1 MGQGVVTVSCAAA
14 EAAYDGG
21 TEHLPTLTMEHDFLS
36 IKQASERYVVSDVTL
51 RRLAREITREDRDE
65 FREYIRPGAAELKQ
79 LKEEGRPFEYELST
93 KLLNLR
99 YKERNAK
106 AEEGNSS
113 SGAKKDETNAST
125 SIPDPAFE
133 LFREQLKVKD
143 EQIRQLNES
152 LRAMQQQQNGTNMLL
167 VRLSERLPLLSEP
180 VPLESKSEATVE
192 SQTVQNEEP
201 APAKTVA
208 AKKKTAQKRT
218 KTKPKKPQSRGVFR
232 RWFRSPTKA
241 GAAQ

>member
-1 MGQGVVTVSCAAA
+1 M
-14 EAAYDGG
+14 D
-21 TEHLPTLTMEHDFLS
+21 HDFLS
-36 IKQASERYVVSDVTL
+36 IKQASERYLVSDVTL
-51 RRLAREITREDRDE
+51 RRLAREITREEGDE

-99 YKERNAK
+99 YKERSAK
-106 AEEGNSS
+106 AEEGSS
-113 SGAKKDETNAST
+113 SGGEGKHETNAST
-125 SIPDPAFE
+125 SIPDSTFE

-180 VPLESKSEATVE
+180 VPVESKSEATVE
-192 SQTVQNEEP
+192 SQTAQKEKP

-208 AKKKTAQKRT
+208 AKKTVQKRT
-218 KTKPKKPQSRGVFR
+218 KPKPKKPQSRGVLS
-232 RWFRSPTKA
+232 RWFRSA
-241 GAAQ
+241 AARARAAQ